1 MTPEFELIATAVAEL
16 AEPYPIGPTEAGLRE
31 AIPIVGGTVEG
42 LLLNGRIEPG
52 GVDWCL
58 TRADGGRR
66 GQIGQIRSRCPD
78 GVLDEAGD
86 HPANDLI
93 DQPTAFE
100 ARPPLLDR
108 VDNPGDKR
116 NRAGDVVEPEQVGPQ
131 PVVDVMADIG
141 DVVGLRRRLRFD
153 AGETVERQRK

>member
-58 TRADGGRR
+58 TRADGVAEVWARYA
-66 GQIGQIRSRCPD
+66 IRCDDGANVMVTNAGPVHPQPD
-78 GVLDEAGD
+78 GTYVGFTIPQFECGAPGYEW
-86 HPANDLI
+86 
-93 DQPTAFE
+93 TRMSAFVGSLR
-100 ARPPLLDR
+100 AAADGATVALGYYR
-108 VDNPGDKR
+108 VR
-116 NRAGDVVEPEQVGPQ
+116 
-131 PVVDVMADIG
+131 
-141 DVVGLRRRLRFD
+141 
-153 AGETVERQRK
+153 